1 MHYDCAEELPWMP
14 SLQIRDLPD
23 EVYEALSSR
32 AKAGHRSLAQQAI
45 VELRR
50 IPELTA
56 RERRLEILKD
66 LKKRI
71 ETEPPRRLPR
81 TPEEILRED
90 RER

>member
-1 MHYDCAEELPWMP
+1 MP

-23 EVYEALSSR
+23 DVYRALSYR
-32 AKAGHRSLAQQAI
+32 AQQEHRSLAQQAI

-56 RERRLEILKD
+56 GERR
-66 LKKRI
+66 KRVLARI
-71 ETEPPRRLPR
+71 RATSQKPGAALTPSPETLV
-81 TPEEILRED
+81 RED